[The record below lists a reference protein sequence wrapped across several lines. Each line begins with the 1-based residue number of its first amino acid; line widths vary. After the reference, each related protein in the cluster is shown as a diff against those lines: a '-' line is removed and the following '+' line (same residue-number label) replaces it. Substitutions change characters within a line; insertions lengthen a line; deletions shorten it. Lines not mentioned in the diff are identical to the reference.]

1 METLDDAIIVCH
13 ELHKRLTITVVVEPQ
28 VDRRFDR
35 TAKAC
40 MIEHGSK
47 AGDDATIDEA
57 LDPRTGRI
65 WTQPNRSTDL
75 TVGHSGIALKI
86 AEYFSVDFVYHSANH
101 RIRVD
106 HTAFSVP
113 PTAVFPS

>member
-1 METLDDAIIVCH
+1 METLDDAIVVHHHFH
-13 ELHKRLTITVVVEPQ
+13 ERLTIAVVVEPQ

-47 AGDDATIDEA
+47 AGDDSAIDEA

-75 TVGHSGIALKI
+75 TVGHSGITLQI
-86 AEYFSVDFVYHSANH
+86 TEYFSVYIVYHSRH
-101 RIRVD
+101 HLISVRF
-106 HTAFSVP
+106 TAFSVP
-113 PTAVFPS
+113 PTAYFPS